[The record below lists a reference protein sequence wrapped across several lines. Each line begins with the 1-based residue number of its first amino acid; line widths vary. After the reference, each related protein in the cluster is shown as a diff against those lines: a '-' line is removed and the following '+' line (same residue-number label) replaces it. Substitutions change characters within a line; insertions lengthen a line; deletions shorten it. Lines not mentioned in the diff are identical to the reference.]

1 MSAYLLNL
9 VASEASTIVRP
20 AKLYYNINIFAIIR
34 LEISLHPWK
43 CMYENLCIH
52 AYVQCYYRNTHCSKR

>member
-20 AKLYYNINIFAIIR
+20 AKLYYNINIVAILG
-34 LEISLHPWK
+34 LEISLILAPSL
-43 CMYENLCIH
+43 YENLCIH
-52 AYVQCYYRNTHCSKR
+52 AQCYYRNTHCRKKR